1 MYRAGKHQAR
11 TAPGRDPLWN
21 SRAKDER
28 GEDIFIRTSE
38 AASYITEEFYTMLE
52 VFYTSENLGCLPF
65 AGGWAE
71 QPAWITGALS
81 TLKVEKYRVD
91 EEERKLKQK
100 EEEDRRKYG
109 RR

>member
-1 MYRAGKHQAR
+1 MYRAGKHEAR

-28 GEDIFIRTSE
+28 GQDIFIRTGE
-38 AASYITEEFYTMLE
+38 AASYITEAFYAALE
-52 VFYTSENLGCLPF
+52 VFYISETLGCLPF

-71 QPAWITGALS
+71 QPEWITRALS
-81 TLKVEKYRVD
+81 VLKVERSRVD
-91 EEERKLKQK
+91 EEARALQQK

>member
-1 MYRAGKHQAR
+1 VYRAGKHTAR
-11 TAPGRDPLWN
+11 TAPGRDPPWN

-28 GEDIFIRTSE
+28 GNDVFMRTSE
-38 AASYITEEFYTMLE
+38 AASYITETFYTMLD
-52 VFYTSENLGCLPF
+52 VFYMSETLGCLPF

-71 QPAWITGALS
+71 QPEWIVRALS
-81 TLKVEKYRVD
+81 VLKVERARVD
-91 EEERKLKQK
+91 REEQKQRQQ